1 MDKKPGPVRRTATNA
16 DCECIWG
23 LVSSVLGE
31 YGLPADLDGKDRDL
45 TDIESFY
52 LNRGGAFEILED
64 EDGNLLGCA
73 GLYPID
79 DETVELRKM
88 YFVPEI
94 RGRGYGRQ
102 LLSYMTEKARELGFK
117 RVTLETIAPLKEA
130 IRLYERFGFV
140 SCEIEPTARADRG
153 FYLML
158 DNKPE

>member
-1 MDKKPGPVRRTATNA
+1 MDEKPGPVKRTATNS
-16 DCECIWG
+16 DCERIWR

-31 YGLPADLDGKDRDL
+31 YGLPADRDGKDSDL
-45 TDIESFY
+45 TDIEAHY

-64 EDGNLLGCA
+64 EEGNLLGTA

-79 DETVELRKM
+79 EETVELRKM

-102 LLSYMTEKARELGFK
+102 LLSDMVQIARELGFK
-117 RVTLETIAPLKEA
+117 RITLETIAPLKEA
-130 IRLYERFGFV
+130 IHLYERFGFV
-140 SCEIEPTARADRG
+140 SYEIEPNPRADRG

-158 DNKPE
+158 DV